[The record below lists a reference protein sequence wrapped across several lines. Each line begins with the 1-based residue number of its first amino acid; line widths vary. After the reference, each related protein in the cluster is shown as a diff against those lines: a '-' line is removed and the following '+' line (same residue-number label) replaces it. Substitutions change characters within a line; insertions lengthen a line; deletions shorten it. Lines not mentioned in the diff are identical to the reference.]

1 MARTACVLLLVLGLA
16 AVVVAP
22 RFVEASPCHPQ
33 VSAAS
38 SLKPHVDLAARVA
51 DAALRVLTHLSQLT
65 GRLLDGRGVDDSWG
79 SSLRD
84 AIEDL
89 RACLTEVSR
98 IAGGAGGERR

>member
-1 MARTACVLLLVLGLA
+1 MARTAYVFLLVLGLA

-22 RFVEASPCHPQ
+22 RFVEGSQGHPQ

-38 SLKPHVDLAARVA
+38 SPKPHVDLAARVA
-51 DAALRVLTHLSQLT
+51 DAALRVLTHLSQLP
-65 GRLLDGRGVDDSWG
+65 GRLLDGRGVDDSWSG
-79 SSLRD
+79 GLRD

-89 RACLTEVSR
+89 RVCLTEASR